1 MRYKHFYD
9 PVSTPLRHKEDEAL
23 RLWSSTLRRG
33 LSALQYKR
41 YQAAEIYLGAAY
53 EIGILRLGCNDNTIF
68 DVTHVVQPAAR
79 LTECFL
85 AQNNIAGACSFFNE
99 TQYLLQAKAVTLSA
113 TQERALHE
121 IQQALQQSQGL
132 SNLPPPI
139 SSAEISDLPTPITA
153 ESRRP
158 RRQSQRKVTV
168 AAQSAIS

>member
-9 PVSTPLRHKEDEAL
+9 PASTPLRHKEDEAL

-53 EIGILRLGCNDNTIF
+53 EIGILRLDCSDNAIF
-68 DVTHVVQPAAR
+68 DATHVVQPAAR
-79 LTECFL
+79 MMECFL
-85 AQNNIAGACSFFNE
+85 AQGNIAGASSFFNE
-99 TQYLLQAKAVTLSA
+99 TQYLLQTKAVTLSA
-113 TQERALHE
+113 AQARALYE
-121 IQQALQQSQGL
+121 IQQVLQQFQGE
-132 SNLPPPI
+132 SNSSS

-158 RRQSQRKVTV
+158 RRHSHRKAEV
-168 AAQSAIS
+168 AMQSAIS